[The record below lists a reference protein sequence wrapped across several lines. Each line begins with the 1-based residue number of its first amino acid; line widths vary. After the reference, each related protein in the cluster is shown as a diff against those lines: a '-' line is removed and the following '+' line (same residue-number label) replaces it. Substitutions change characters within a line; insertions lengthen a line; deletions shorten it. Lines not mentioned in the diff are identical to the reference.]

1 MNNKNI
7 NFNKEKLRNGINKAA
22 QAVVSTLGPSGRLVA
37 YSTEYGQS
45 QVTKDGVT
53 VLKQIK
59 LKDPEENFG
68 VELLKQNA
76 ERVVREGGDGTTT
89 TTLLTTELI
98 NKGLDS
104 IFPSTNVNELR
115 RGIEYSTKLV
125 TQELTS
131 ISKDI
136 TNEKQLQQIAT
147 ISANG
152 DEEIGKLVSMAIEK
166 VGRDGVVTVE
176 ESRTGETYLDIVEGI
191 QFNIGYKSPY
201 FVTDNDKMQCILKD
215 AYILIHEKPI
225 TSIEKLLPIL
235 EKVSTESKSLLIIAE
250 DIEGRALATLVV
262 NKGNGVLKTCAVKAP
277 GFGDKRL
284 QNLEDIA
291 ILTGGQV
298 VSEVKGMK
306 LEEFDMEWMGEARMV
321 NINKDSTTII
331 DGKGDEK
338 AIGKRI
344 LELKNQIDNSSSP
357 YEIEQL
363 QDRLSKMAGGVAIIN
378 IGGNNQTEIKE
389 RKDRVDDAVCATRA
403 AVEKGILPG
412 GGVALIKASKI
423 LEKQKPVNRDFDL
436 GINLIKDV
444 CKKPFKQILQN
455 IGLSENQI
463 YNKLHT
469 VYLDKYVWNGLDI
482 YTNKNINMFEKGI
495 IDPTKVTISCL
506 VNASS
511 TAISVLLT
519 ECLIT
524 EELKEESK
532 ESFDMSNPF

>member
-1 MNNKNI
+1 MKNKNI

-22 QAVVSTLGPSGRLVA
+22 DAVVSTLGPSGRLVA

-76 ERVVREGGDGTTT
+76 SKVVTDAGDGTTT

-98 NKGLDS
+98 NTGLDN

-115 RGIEYSTKLV
+115 KGIEFATKLIIN
-125 TQELTS
+125 ELENLS
-131 ISKDI
+131 VDI
-136 TNEKQLQQIAT
+136 TNEKQLQQVAT

-152 DEEIGKLVSMAIEK
+152 DEEIGKLVSTSIEK

-191 QFNIGYKSPY
+191 QFNTGYKSHY
-201 FVTDNDKMQCILKD
+201 FVTNNDKMSCILND
-215 AYILIHEKPI
+215 VLILLHEKPI
-225 TSIEKLLPIL
+225 TQIEKLLPIL
-235 EKVSTESKSLLIIAE
+235 EKVSTENKSLLIIAE
-250 DIEGRALATLVV
+250 EIEGRALATLVV
-262 NKGNGVLKTCAVKAP
+262 NKGNGVLKVCAVKAP

-306 LEEFDMEWMGEARMV
+306 LEEFDMNWFGQARII
-321 NINKDSTTII
+321 NIEKDNTTII
-331 DGKGDEK
+331 DGKGSEE

-344 LELKNQIDNSSSP
+344 IELKNQIDNSKSP

-363 QDRLSKMAGGVAIIN
+363 QDRLSKMSGGVAIIN
-378 IGGNNQTEIKE
+378 IGGKNQTEIKE
-389 RKDRVDDAVCATRA
+389 RRDRVDDAICATRA

-412 GGVALIKASKI
+412 GGIALIHASKV
-423 LEKQKPVNRDFDL
+423 LEKQKPINRDYDL
-436 GINLIKDV
+436 GIKLIQDV
-444 CKKPFKQILQN
+444 CNKPFKQILQN
-455 IGLSENQI
+455 TGLSENI
-463 YNKLHT
+463 VHNKL
-469 VYLDKYVWNGLDI
+469 YSI
-482 YTNKNINMFEKGI
+482 YSNKDLWKGIDVFTNEKINMFDKGI

-506 VNASS
+506 SNASS

-519 ECLIT
+519 ECIIT
-524 EELKEESK
+524 EEVEKENQ
-532 ESFDMSNPF
+532 ESFDMSSPF